1 MKNRYSNMNLINNII
16 LDDTVIPCTVRIMYT
31 RNSRN
36 KYVGGGRKKR
46 RKKEEKKW
54 WWGEREKNNNNT
66 WIRRGDNNY
75 HTDTP
80 VRQNKEDDL

>member
-16 LDDTVIPCTVRIMYT
+16 LVDTVIPCTVRIMYT

-46 RKKEEKKW
+46 RKKVVGR
-54 WWGEREKNNNNT
+54 GETKNNNNT
-66 WIRRGDNNY
+66 
-75 HTDTP
+75 
-80 VRQNKEDDL
+80 